1 MSLSSITSVPQSGS
15 FELLSTQLTNPPAL
29 TNNSGSTVTVAITAT
44 GEWSLL
50 KANFVTSDPDI
61 IRYKKLVDG
70 DGLPREKSDEKFK
83 FKYPN
88 LNPAILVGEIKD
100 AKGNTKSTV
109 SGKQQSFEL
118 QPGDSVSFII
128 NDDPKWYGDNAGK
141 LTLGYSI
148 TPKELKTVPKGKIVV
163 NSDEWTLSN
172 NGFQRSPDAAIF
184 ALNVAKYFVGEGKG
198 KFHALSTN
206 FGLVESSLEQTL
218 TKAGHIWTKG
228 TNIKIDLPT
237 LSQYDGIFLAGD
249 LVDNQVLI
257 QYVKNGGKVYLAAGT
272 GWGGPQPEADRWN
285 TFLGEFGLKFAG
297 AYNGISGNLSPNQSH
312 PLFTGVKSLY
322 FNNGNS
328 ITDLKPESPLNEIIQ
343 AHNAQG
349 LIATAEFD
357 PTAPIVVA
365 NLYNTGV
372 DNARQVLGDSVAD
385 SHYTLATYPAGTVTP
400 AVTTPNKDL
409 APINWI
415 ANTQTARWIGPNTAS
430 ATGPV
435 GDYSYKTTFTLPSFS
450 EASIVGQVAVDDR
463 ITDILINGVS
473 VGNPVP
479 LSSWT
484 TIQRFSIS
492 TGFVVGTNTIEFKL
506 HSIGGPTGI
515 QIDAINGTYKV
526 IDTWAGVWAGG
537 AIISVDGNKLTID
550 MSFYKR
556 IPATGTIDAN
566 DPTKAT
572 VTFPDDRTY
581 KAQLSNGKITWFL
594 ASNSALWGFWDRSKY
609 WFA

>member
-1 MSLSSITSVPQSGS
+1 MALSSINSTPQTGS
-15 FELLSTQLTNPPAL
+15 FELLSTQLKNPPAL

-44 GEWSLL
+44 GEWALL
-50 KANFVTSDPDI
+50 NANFVTSDPTI

-70 DGLPREKSDEKFK
+70 DGLPREKSDEKFP

-109 SGKQQSFEL
+109 SGKKQSFEL

-141 LTLGYSI
+141 LTLSYSA
-148 TPKELKTVPKGKIVV
+148 TAKTAEPPKPISELYT
-163 NSDEWTLSN
+163 
-172 NGFQRSPDAAIF
+172 
-184 ALNVAKYFVGEGKG
+184 
-198 KFHALSTN
+198 
-206 FGLVESSLEQTL
+206 
-218 TKAGHIWTKG
+218 
-228 TNIKIDLPT
+228 
-237 LSQYDGIFLAGD
+237 
-249 LVDNQVLI
+249 
-257 QYVKNGGKVYLAAGT
+257 
-272 GWGGPQPEADRWN
+272 
-285 TFLGEFGLKFAG
+285 
-297 AYNGISGNLSPNQSH
+297 
-312 PLFTGVKSLY
+312 
-322 FNNGNS
+322 
-328 ITDLKPESPLNEIIQ
+328 ITD
-343 AHNAQG
+343 
-349 LIATAEFD
+349 
-357 PTAPIVVA
+357 
-365 NLYNTGV
+365 LYNTGV

-400 AVTTPNKDL
+400 GVTTPNKDL

-430 ATGPV
+430 AYGPV

-450 EASIVGQVAVDDR
+450 EALIVGQIAVDDR

-515 QIDAINGTYKV
+515 QIDAINGTYKPSSVTAPTV
-526 IDTWAGVWAGG
+526 IIVPPANAPAIPQGFHSPFTFAPSGAPVIQWNGYTYWAYSYADNRMSMAIVAYDAKGQIVKQWEKPG
-537 AIISVDGNKLTID
+537 ARYLTSITVDSAQK
-550 MSFYKR
+550 
-556 IPATGTIDAN
+556 
-566 DPTKAT
+566 T
-572 VTFPDDRTY
+572 VTLIGQANQTTV
-581 KAQLSNGKITWFL
+581 LSWSEL
-594 ASNSALWGFWDRSKY
+594 QV
-609 WFA
+609 